1 MTVFFVLLTF
11 VLFAVS
17 VVFLIKWILEAV
29 RKNGKS
35 IKSRNRFLI
44 AIGATA
50 ASFIFAIITIPN
62 EDTDVSA
69 GNETTTS
76 PVSSTN
82 KEDEER
88 EKAAIEESK
97 AQAAAEAE
105 AEFQRKKAEEELK
118 AEMADPS
125 NYRTDVTFDNLARTP
140 DDFIDEKVSL
150 SGTVAQVIELDGETQ
165 LRIAVDDNYDNVVFT
180 YYDSTITQQRVLE
193 NDWITI
199 YGVSEGL
206 YSYESTMGGQI
217 TVPLIGVKIIEWSI
231 N

>member
-44 AIGATA
+44 AIGVTT

-217 TVPLIGVKIIEWSI
+217 TVPLIGIKIIE
-231 N
+231 